1 VVLKEPT
8 SLNGGEGLVAES
20 TGEVRGVEGE
30 DEGEGGG
37 GEVVVEEE
45 NERTS
50 TRDGVDVCLKLRSS
64 SKITFD
70 INACKLDNEIKNCII

>member
-8 SLNGGEGLVAES
+8 SLNGGERLVSES
-20 TGEVRGVEGE
+20 RDEVEGVEGE

-37 GEVVVEEE
+37 GEVVMEEE

-50 TRDGVDVCLKLRSS
+50 TRDGVDVCLKLRSPP
-64 SKITFD
+64 
-70 INACKLDNEIKNCII
+70 

>member
-8 SLNGGEGLVAES
+8 SLNGGEGLMSKS
-20 TGEVRGVEGE
+20 TGEVEGVEGE

-50 TRDGVDVCLKLRSS
+50 TRDGVDVYLKLRSPP
-64 SKITFD
+64 
-70 INACKLDNEIKNCII
+70 